1 MSDDAASRPGGAPA
15 PSPLEGIRVLDF
27 THVLAG
33 PFCTR
38 LFADLG
44 ADVVRVESS
53 KHPDHP
59 WQSTYISD
67 DQRHASY
74 LNTNRSKRSIALDL
88 KNDAGQKI
96 ALKLAVVSDIVI
108 ENFSAGV
115 MGRLKLDYESIEKLN
130 PRLIF
135 ISMSG
140 YGHDGPRRD
149 WTSMNMNLQGYSGLM
164 TVTGAEGDPPTA
176 ISNSWNDY
184 IGGLHAC
191 FAVLQAIDR
200 RAETGKGCLIDLS
213 QFECSAA
220 MIGPLLLSSAV
231 NGKIPER
238 RGNRS
243 ETVAPQGVYRCAGT
257 DDWCAVSI
265 QNEEQWRAL
274 AKVLGKEKLASET
287 DLDTAVG
294 RMDHHDDIDRH
305 IEAWT
310 QRLSS
315 AEVESRLKAASI
327 PAERVRRINQV
338 LDDPQPNS
346 VFSRMDE
353 PRVGSMLTT
362 RLPFTLSPISLPP
375 PRSAPALGEHT
386 LEVLRQWLDLSDEDL
401 RDFETQKAFT

>member
-1 MSDDAASRPGGAPA
+1 MSANPGGCSLTAVPA
-15 PSPLEGIRVLDF
+15 PLDKIRVLDF

-38 LFADLG
+38 VLADLG

-74 LNTNRSKRSIALDL
+74 LNTNRSKRSISIDL
-88 KNDAGQKI
+88 KNNAGQQI
-96 ALKLAVVSDIVI
+96 ALKLAAVADVVV

-115 MGRLKLDYESIEKLN
+115 MGRLKLDFVTIEKLN
-130 PRLIF
+130 PRI
-135 ISMSG
+135 IYVSMSG
-140 YGHDGPRRD
+140 YGHNGPRRD

-191 FAVLQAIDR
+191 FAVLQAIDK
-200 RAETGKGCLIDLS
+200 RAGNGRGSHIDLS

-220 MIGPLLLSSAV
+220 MIGSLLLSSAV
-231 NGKIPER
+231 SGKVPLR

-243 ETVAPQGVYRCAGT
+243 DVVAPQGVYRCAGA

-265 QNEEQWRAL
+265 ETDEQWKAL
-274 AKVLGKEKLASET
+274 TEVMVNENLGS
-287 DLDTAVG
+287 DTRLSSATG
-294 RMDHHDDIDRH
+294 RMDHHNKIDRE

-310 QRLSS
+310 QRHSS
-315 AEVESRLKAASI
+315 AEVERRLKAAGI
-327 PAERVRRINQV
+327 PAERVRHIDQV
-338 LDDPQPNS
+338 IAEPDPAT
-346 VFSRMDE
+346 VFSRME
-353 PRVGSMLTT
+353 ERRTGSMLTT
-362 RLPFTLSPISLPP
+362 RLPFTLSPVSLPR
-375 PRSAPALGEHT
+375 PRNAPTLGEHNAD
-386 LEVLRQWLDLSDEDL
+386 VLRHWLNLSAEQFDEL
-401 RDFETQKAFT
+401 ERQQIFT

>member
-1 MSDDAASRPGGAPA
+1 MPA
-15 PSPLEGIRVLDF
+15 PLDAIRVLDF

-33 PFCTR
+33 PFSTR
-38 LFADLG
+38 LLADLG

-88 KNDAGQKI
+88 KNDTGQKI
-96 ALKLAVVSDIVI
+96 ALKLAAVSDIVI

-115 MGRLKLDYESIEKLN
+115 MGRLKLDYASIEKLN
-130 PRLIF
+130 PRLIY

-140 YGHDGPRRD
+140 YGHTGPRRD

-191 FAVLQAIDR
+191 FAVLQGLDK
-200 RAETGKGCLIDLS
+200 RAETGRGSYIDLS

-220 MIGPLLLSSAV
+220 MIGPLLLASAV
-231 NGKIPER
+231 NGRVPVR

-243 ETVAPQGVYRCAGT
+243 EMVAPQGVYRCADA

-265 QNEEQWRAL
+265 ENDEQWRAL
-274 AKVLGKEKLASET
+274 VKVLGKEKLAWDSR
-287 DLDTAVG
+287 LDNAAA
-294 RMDHHDDIDRH
+294 RMDHHQEIDRH

-310 QRLSS
+310 RRFSS
-315 AEVESRLKAASI
+315 AEVESRLKAAGI
-327 PAERVRRINQV
+327 PAERVRRINEV
-338 LDDPQPNS
+338 VDDPNPNS

-353 PRVGSMLTT
+353 GRVGSMLTT
-362 RLPFTLSPISLPP
+362 RLPFTLSPVSLPA
-375 PRSAPALGEHT
+375 PRSAPGLGEHNA
-386 LEVLRQWLDLSDEDL
+386 EVLRQWLNLSGEQFDEI
-401 RDFETQKAFT
+401 ENQKAFT

>member
-1 MSDDAASRPGGAPA
+1 MSANPDGSDRTAVPA
-15 PSPLEGIRVLDF
+15 PLDNIRVLDF

-38 LFADLG
+38 LLADLG

-74 LNTNRSKRSIALDL
+74 LNTNRSKRSISIDL
-88 KNDAGQKI
+88 KNDAGQQI
-96 ALKLAVVSDIVI
+96 ALKLAAVADVVI

-115 MGRLKLDYESIEKLN
+115 MGRLKLDFATIAKLN
-130 PRLIF
+130 PKI
-135 ISMSG
+135 IYVSMSG
-140 YGHDGPRRD
+140 YGHNGPRRD

-191 FAVLQAIDR
+191 FAVLQAIEK
-200 RAETGKGCLIDLS
+200 RAGSGIGRHIDLS
-213 QFECSAA
+213 QFECSAS

-231 NGKIPER
+231 NGKLSLR

-243 ETVAPQGVYRCAGT
+243 DVVAPQGVYRCAGA

-265 QNEEQWRAL
+265 DNDEQWKAL
-274 AKVLGKEKLASET
+274 AEVLENEKLKSDIRLSSAP
-287 DLDTAVG
+287 G
-294 RMDHHDDIDRH
+294 RINRHDEIDRE

-310 QRLSS
+310 QQYSS
-315 AEVESRLKAASI
+315 AEVERRLNAAGIS
-327 PAERVRRINQV
+327 AERVRRIDQV
-338 LDDPQPNS
+338 IDEPDPAM
-346 VFSRMDE
+346 VFSRME
-353 PRVGSMLTT
+353 ERRTGSMLTT
-362 RLPFTLSPISLPP
+362 RLPFTLSPVSLPG
-375 PRSAPALGEHT
+375 PRSAPSLGEHNAD
-386 LEVLRQWLDLSDEDL
+386 VLRQWLNLSGEQFDEIK
-401 RDFETQKAFT
+401 RRQAFT